1 MNAKQK
7 EIRSTEQ
14 RQKKREKNSK
24 IIDLNQI
31 DYYIN
36 ENDLLRVV
44 IWHKEKDMS
53 VQAKRSKIK
62 HICMCVMRDFQ

>member
-36 ENDLLRVV
+36 ENDLKSEV
-44 IWHKEKDMS
+44 
-53 VQAKRSKIK
+53 KIR
-62 HICMCVMRDFQ
+62 HS